1 MSCKQYALYKG
12 DELLMVGPVYAIAK
26 ARGVSVDTIHWLA
39 SPTNRKRAENS
50 KRGRLFVERIS
61 EDD

>member
-1 MSCKQYALYKG
+1 MGRKLYALYKG
-12 DELLMVGPVYAIAK
+12 DELLMIGTVYAIAK
-26 ARGVSVDTIHWLA
+26 SRGVTVDTVHWLA

-50 KRGRLFVERIS
+50 KRGRLFVERIN